1 MDEAISL
8 NINRSAVAAIYSA
21 ISLQRSRNLHG
32 GLRICRISGQNYF
45 ASSATAND
53 ASGATICQQLTGC
66 VNIYRRSGEGYFTA
80 IRTGTAAGIDNAA
93 DGRAADGYQSFL
105 ACIEGYHASFVADG
119 LCLNDALIIND
130 VADNVDSAAYRH
142 KDRAAIGYNFSAI

>member
-1 MDEAISL
+1 MVEAISL

-32 GLRICRISGQNYF
+32 GLRICGISEQNYC

-53 ASGATICQQLTGC
+53 ASGSTICQQLTGC

-80 IRTGTAAGIDNAA
+80 IRTVTTAGINFAA
-93 DGRAADGYQSFL
+93 DGRAADGYQPIW
-105 ACIEGYHASFVADG
+105 ACIEGYHASVVADG
-119 LCLNDALIIND
+119 LRLNDALVIND

-142 KDRAAIGYNFSAI
+142 QDRAPIGYNSAAI